1 MLKLRGSHPLDPPN
15 FGETHEITSKKSWG
29 NQILHNSVKKIWGF
43 LHILVKKIWG
53 FLHISP
59 KKIWGFLQNALF
71 LHRKYKFGV

>member
-1 MLKLRGSHPLDPPN
+1 MVPARSTPQISGNPEKHP
-15 FGETHEITSKKSWG
+15 KKFWG

-43 LHILVKKIWG
+43 LHISPKKIWG
-53 FLHISP
+53 FLHNSA

>member
-1 MLKLRGSHPLDPPN
+1 MLKLHGSRPLHPSN
-15 FGETHEITSKKSWG
+15 FGETHEIASKKFRG

-43 LHILVKKIWG
+43 LHNSAKKIWG

>member
-1 MLKLRGSHPLDPPN
+1 MVPARSTPQISGNPRNRLEKFR
-15 FGETHEITSKKSWG
+15 G

-53 FLHISP
+53 FLHNSA